1 MGVPPTR
8 EGIMQKLYLTEQ
20 ELAVRVGRS
29 IGAVRRWRKLG
40 LGPSYTKLGPRLI
53 AYQLSAVEAWE
64 AASTVTGAP
73 PSSKPGAIAA

>member
-1 MGVPPTR
+1 MGVSRTR

-20 ELAVRVGRS
+20 EFADRVGRS

-53 AYQLSAVEAWE
+53 SYQLSAVEAWE
-64 AASTVTGAP
+64 AASTFTGAP
-73 PSSKPGAIAA
+73 RPPKPGAIAA